1 MWKRPPPA
9 LTMGQKVSQEDNQEA
24 KAETLLICEVFSQ
37 GMLHASQRLKDY
49 LGFVDPQSKFQPATN
64 TLSEILLVNFIS
76 FCVEKGAQELIVTS
90 KMTRQQSCLF
100 GVDWLWTLSGADKQI
115 KLQIAVQA
123 LQLAELFH
131 RDGGPTGEE
140 EDEED
145 EDWCREAVL
154 ADECFQNRS
163 RFGKL
168 AEFCRLVGRDCLGLV
183 VVFGVPGKPKDIRG
197 VLLDSLARE
206 GQKRRLS
213 GRRALLQFVT
223 STDSALATK
232 DMLHNCLGTSR
243 GLRELGNVYINFV

>member
-9 LTMGQKVSQEDNQEA
+9 QTMGQKVSQEDNQET
-24 KAETLLICEVFSQ
+24 KADTLLICEVFSQ

-64 TLSEILLVNFIS
+64 TLSEIFLVNFIS
-76 FCVEKGAQELIVTS
+76 FCVEKGAEELIVTS

-100 GVDWLWTLSGADKQI
+100 GVDWIWTLSGADKQI

-131 RDGGPTGEE
+131 KDGDE
-140 EDEED
+140 EDED
-145 EDWCREAVL
+145 EDWCREAAL
-154 ADECFQNRS
+154 ADECFQNMS

-168 AEFCRLVGRDCLGLV
+168 AEFCRLVGRDCLGLF

-206 GQKRRLS
+206 GQKWRLS

-223 STDSALATK
+223 GTDSALATK
-232 DMLHNCLGTSR
+232 DMLYNCLGMNG
-243 GLRELGNVYINFV
+243 GLREMENVYINFV

>member
-1 MWKRPPPA
+1 
-9 LTMGQKVSQEDNQEA
+9 MGQKVSQEDSQEA

-37 GMLHASQRLKDY
+37 GTLHASQRLKDY

-64 TLSEILLVNFIS
+64 TLSEIFLVNFIS
-76 FCVEKGAQELIVTS
+76 FCVEKGAEELIVTS

-100 GVDWLWTLSGADKQI
+100 GVDWVWTLAGADKQV

-131 RDGGPTGEE
+131 GDGGTA

-145 EDWCREAVL
+145 EDWCREAAL
-154 ADECFQNRS
+154 ADECFQNMS

-168 AEFCRLVGRDCLGLV
+168 AEFCRLVGRDCLGLF

-206 GQKRRLS
+206 GQKWRLW
-213 GRRALLQFVT
+213 GRRALLRFVT
-223 STDSALATK
+223 GTDSALATK
-232 DMLHNCLGTSR
+232 DMLHNCLGTSG
-243 GLRELGNVYINFV
+243 GLGEMGNVYINFV